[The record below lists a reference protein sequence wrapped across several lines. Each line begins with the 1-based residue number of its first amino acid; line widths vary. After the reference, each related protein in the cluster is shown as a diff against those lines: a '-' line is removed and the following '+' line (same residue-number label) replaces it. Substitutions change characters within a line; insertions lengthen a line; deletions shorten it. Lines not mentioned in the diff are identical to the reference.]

1 MSRILKR
8 PMFRKG
14 GPVMEGIMDGIVD
27 RQQMQ
32 TGGATIGGGV
42 IQGQDMGNNRT
53 GFATPTLD
61 LRGIFTRTPTSTIP
75 TTPGP
80 FQGPPTPTFGQRLKS
95 PFTRS
100 FRAGKNLGRTAV
112 RFAGQG
118 IRSIPTAIAT
128 PVGMSI
134 AVPGA
139 VLGTVAAADLAA
151 EAARRRGAF
160 TIEGEKFDPRSFEE
174 GGRGAVIDQGT
185 IGDLTFLE
193 QELAGSEGLPT
204 DRPVSRRDVEAK
216 RKADLKRLKQE
227 QIAARIKRPGG
238 LDNVSLSPVEISR
251 LGIDPKTGK
260 TQKERTP
267 GLGEMGEKTDDP
279 EKTLMDAYKENLGV
293 IEQVLNT
300 SDEDTKAQ
308 LYLQLA
314 KFGAGLASQPGGSL
328 TAAIG
333 RAAEKPLE
341 GVSKVISDRAKE
353 KREIKTLALSKAFED
368 VKPTELEKQVEA
380 VQKILGGTK
389 EGALKFIKGDT
400 RNPALIAAQD
410 KSVRET
416 GKELGLNPDVF
427 LNTFKKLIQAHPT
440 VGYNIYAK
448 ATKPENIETDLKDM
462 VEGEYYT
469 FNSQIVRYMPL
480 KEKPLQEPGD
490 PGFTEKVS
498 STTS

>member
-1 MSRILKR
+1 MSQTLKR

-27 RQQMQ
+27 RQQMN
-32 TGGATIGGGV
+32 TGGFLSPFGSVNPVTSVGQRPGGFLFQDFVREAGRLKPNV
-42 IQGQDMGNNRT
+42 ID
-53 GFATPTLD
+53 P
-61 LRGIFTRTPTSTIP
+61 RGIFSTTST
-75 TTPGP
+75 TTTAPAQKLG
-80 FQGPPTPTFGQRLKS
+80 FKEGSKQFLQRG
-95 PFTRS
+95 R
-100 FRAGKNLGRTAV
+100 GLGRTAV
-112 RFAGQG
+112 RLAGQG
-118 IRSIPTAIAT
+118 IRSIPGAIAT

-139 VLGTVAAADLAA
+139 VLGTVVAADQAA
-151 EAARRRGAF
+151 EAARRRGDF
-160 TIEGEKFDPRSFEE
+160 IIEGEKFDPET
-174 GGRGAVIDQGT
+174 GKVIDEGT

-204 DRPVSRRDVEAK
+204 DRPVSRRDVDRV
-216 RKADLKRLKQE
+216 RKEKLEELRKE
-227 QIAARIKRPGG
+227 QIAARLKRPGG
-238 LDNVSLSPVEISR
+238 LDNVSLSPVELSR
-251 LGIDPKTGK
+251 LGIDPKTLK
-260 TQKERTP
+260 TKKERAP